1 MTGESTEGKAAP
13 ALLRTFNS
21 RHEADFVASVLAS
34 EGIRAVV
41 FSDDC
46 GAVDPALGFVR
57 GVEIYVAEEDLDRA
71 LQLLEDATAGNA
83 AGSGGGDEEA
93 P

>member
-1 MTGESTEGKAAP
+1 MTGESTERKAAP
-13 ALLRTFNS
+13 ALLRTFNA
-21 RHEADFVASVLAS
+21 RHEADFIASVLSS

-57 GVEIYVAEEDLDRA
+57 GVELYVAEEDLERA
-71 LQLLEDATAGNA
+71 RQILEDAATGDA
-83 AGSGGGDEEA
+83 AGSGGGEDEA

>member
-21 RHEADFVASVLAS
+21 RHEADFIASVLSS

-57 GVEIYVAEEDLDRA
+57 GVEVYVAEEDLERA
-71 LQLLEDATAGNA
+71 RQILEDATAGET
-83 AGSGGGDEEA
+83 AGSGGGEDEA